1 MKNSKSMIRYFLA
14 VVALGVATP
23 SLAQDT
29 EALDGAMGDVE
40 WGWSQ
45 EQLIEHFEQV
55 IRSEHRDEIR
65 GARDAMAA
73 DAANHRMQREIQRM
87 RDSVVEFDGTRT
99 GHDSSYLRGEFTH
112 NNGESVIRV
121 RRPNSDDYYF
131 FIRGRLWK
139 WYRAFDAA
147 VFRGA
152 DFEQFAQALGNR
164 FGTEG
169 EFVEDTLHMAE
180 SPTTWYQWESPATRA
195 RAMDKTAFYGFYCLV
210 LEDKNTLARLDE
222 LRTVVPQR
230 GDQGHS
236 LVDAVLR
243 SNNSEAEEPE
253 PEPEPRRN
261 RRRGRGRR

>member
-1 MKNSKSMIRYFLA
+1 MKHSKSMTRYFLA
-14 VVALGVATP
+14 IAALLVAAP
-23 SLAQDT
+23 SFAQDT

-40 WGWSQ
+40 WGWTQ
-45 EQLIEHFEQV
+45 EQLLEHFENV
-55 IRSEHRDEIR
+55 IRAEHRDEIR

-87 RDSVVEFDGTRT
+87 RSSVVEFDGTRT

-112 NNGESVIRV
+112 NNSESVIRV

-152 DFEQFAQALGNR
+152 DFEQFAEALGNR
-164 FGTEG
+164 FGSAG
-169 EFVEDTLHMAE
+169 EFVEDRLHMAE
-180 SPTTWYQWESPATRA
+180 NTTTWYQWESPATRA

-210 LEDKNTLARLDE
+210 LEDKSTLARLDD
-222 LRTVVPQR
+222 LRTVAPQR

-243 SNNSEAEEPE
+243 SNNEEAEEEEEAE
-253 PEPEPRRN
+253 PAPR
-261 RRRGRGRR
+261 RRRGRR